1 MYSQVADEVQRWDQ
15 VHDKESPIEDFTE
28 GQDARWADPTGET
41 FLKTTVATE
50 TLNSIS
56 DPRTRHA
63 AHMVMLGATFAEAGK
78 AVGLSAAAV
87 EGKLYRMRK
96 RSQ

>member
-1 MYSQVADEVQRWDQ
+1 VQRWDE

-28 GQDARWADPTGET
+28 GQDARWADPTGEAAV
-41 FLKTTVATE
+41 KTNIATE

-63 AHMVMLGATFAEAGK
+63 AHMVMLGPPSPKQVKRLASAPLRSKAGCTRY
-78 AVGLSAAAV
+78 ARGRN
-87 EGKLYRMRK
+87 EC
-96 RSQ
+96 

>member
-1 MYSQVADEVQRWDQ
+1 VQRWDQ

-28 GQDARWADPTGET
+28 GQDERWADPTGDI
-41 FLKTTVATE
+41 FLKTTMATE

-63 AHMVMLGATFAEAGK
+63 AHMVMLGAAFAEAGK

-87 EGKLYRMRK
+87 EGRLYRIRK